1 MFFFEKFYYFCV
13 MIKIGDNV
21 VCKSIPER
29 EQVGQEV
36 FHYREENLDMK
47 IGGTYAVVDHTIGI
61 PNKLYMLTIVGKRGL
76 AYYWSDYFYTKCEVR
91 KNETL

>member
-1 MFFFEKFYYFCV
+1 
-13 MIKIGDNV
+13 MIKIGDKV

-47 IGGTYAVVDHTIGI
+47 IGGT
-61 PNKLYMLTIVGKRGL
+61 LTIVGKRGL
-76 AYYWSDYFYTKCEVR
+76 VYYWSDYFYTKCEVR
-91 KNETL
+91 KMKLYKINDEKI